1 MPLWHSFMNRRG
13 EQIAREASQVLVR
26 QQTAYQL
33 LEIVDTIS
41 YGRTLYLDGKIQSAE
56 LDEFIYHEALLHPA
70 LMLTSAPRSV
80 FIAGG
85 AEGATVREAL
95 RYPSV
100 ERVVMVDIDAEAVE
114 ACRRHLDAWHQ
125 GAFDDARVVL
135 VHDDARAVLDNS
147 PEQFDAVI
155 VDITD
160 PLAGGPAYRLFT
172 REFYE
177 TVAARLRPGGALALQ
192 AESTDIGVWYTH
204 LAVVHTL
211 RQVFPHVAPYRV
223 HVPSFSESW
232 GFALASQT
240 VAADQLDPAAVDER
254 LATSG
259 AAGLRFYD
267 GVTHQAMFQLPR
279 PLREAQGAW
288 TRAITDAEPM
298 VLEV

>member
-1 MPLWHSFMNRRG
+1 MNRRG
-13 EQIAREASQVLVR
+13 EQIVREATQVLVR

-70 LMLTSAPRSV
+70 LMLTGTPRSV

-85 AEGATVREAL
+85 AEGATLREAL

-125 GAFDDARVVL
+125 GAFDDGRVVL
-135 VHDDARAVLDNS
+135 VHDDARAVLENS
-147 PEQFDAVI
+147 PDQFDAVI
-155 VDITD
+155 IDITD

-177 TVAARLRPGGALALQ
+177 GVAARLRPGGALALQ
-192 AESTDIGVWYTH
+192 AESTDVGVWHTH

-240 VAADQLDPAAVDER
+240 VAADRLDAAAVDAR
-254 LATSG
+254 LATG
-259 AAGLRFYD
+259 GVAGLRFYD
-267 GVTHQAMFQLPR
+267 GVTHQAMFQFPR
-279 PLREAQGAW
+279 PLRDAQSAW